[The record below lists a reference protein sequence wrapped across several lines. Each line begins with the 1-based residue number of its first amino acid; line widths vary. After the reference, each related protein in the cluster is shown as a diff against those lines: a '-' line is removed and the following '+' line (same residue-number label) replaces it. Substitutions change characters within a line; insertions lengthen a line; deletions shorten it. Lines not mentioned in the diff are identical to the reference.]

1 MQLIISELLM
11 NLLQIYT
18 NIWTFGNFGTLKMP
32 SEKLKGLTEYWSVE
46 VSA

>member
-11 NLLQIYT
+11 SLLQIYT
-18 NIWTFGNFGTLKMP
+18 IIWTFGNYGTLKKP

>member
-11 NLLQIYT
+11 SLLQIYT
-18 NIWTFGNFGTLKMP
+18 NIWTFGNVGTLKMP